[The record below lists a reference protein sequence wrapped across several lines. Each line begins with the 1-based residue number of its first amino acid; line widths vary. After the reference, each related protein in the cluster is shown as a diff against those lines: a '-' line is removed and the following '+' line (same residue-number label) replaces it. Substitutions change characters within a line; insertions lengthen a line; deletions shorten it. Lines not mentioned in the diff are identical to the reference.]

1 MSHRFN
7 RCPNPTLRIAVG
19 ALIIAV
25 GGLALLGCKAEPRPA
40 AAAVTTSQPA
50 PATPAPA
57 PAATSQAPAFD
68 MELYTSA
75 ERGARHGVDREL
87 SRGALINGVNP
98 SNGRTALHAAANNG
112 HKKMVSHLLSRGA
125 DPNIQDSAGNTA
137 LHLAAAAGHNET
149 VAALVG
155 STNLTLRNGAGKTAR
170 EVASA
175 KVISYFPPQ

>member
-1 MSHRFN
+1 MSYCIR
-7 RCPNPTLRIAVG
+7 RSNPVLRIVAGV
-19 ALIIAV
+19 LISAV
-25 GGLALLGCKAEPRPA
+25 GGLAVLGCKAEPRPA
-40 AAAVTTSQPA
+40 ATTATTQPTSTPA
-50 PATPAPA
+50 PSPAPA
-57 PAATSQAPAFD
+57 PVTSQAPTFS
-68 MELYTSA
+68 MELYTAA
-75 ERGARHGVDREL
+75 EHGARHRVDREL

-112 HKKMVSHLLSRGA
+112 HKKLVSHLLSRGA

-137 LHLAAAAGHNET
+137 LHLAAASGHNET

-155 STNLTLRNGAGKTAR
+155 ATNLTLRNGAGRTAR